1 METRI
6 QILAGE
12 KKNKWAVE
20 LDQKVTDFLAQAK
33 QDTSTLDRKEFYPEM
48 LREILRRVFNSRV
61 YWADIP
67 VSRRIE
73 VPGCPDLSF
82 NDITAYIP
90 FEITQAEFTRPEY
103 VHASDLRVF
112 LKNLDDKIDPRE
124 LAKHYTNPSRDILP
138 KDVTSHLEPD
148 FYFDSGMQQSV
159 WYLRAYMA
167 EEGWPHLMED
177 FGVNPHDPN
186 VQEAFKG
193 KDIIPGKPLIGKR
206 LTGVVLDSSPEYR
219 DERKH
224 VFCFLPLENIS
235 SPDYLTKVENSI
247 SQ

>member
-1 METRI
+1 
-6 QILAGE
+6 
-12 KKNKWAVE
+12 
-20 LDQKVTDFLAQAK
+20 
-33 QDTSTLDRKEFYPEM
+33 
-48 LREILRRVFNSRV
+48 
-61 YWADIP
+61 
-67 VSRRIE
+67 
-73 VPGCPDLSF
+73 
-82 NDITAYIP
+82 
-90 FEITQAEFTRPEY
+90 
-103 VHASDLRVF
+103 
-112 LKNLDDKIDPRE
+112 
-124 LAKHYTNPSRDILP
+124 
-138 KDVTSHLEPD
+138 
-148 FYFDSGMQQSV
+148 
-159 WYLRAYMA
+159 
-167 EEGWPHLMED
+167 MED